1 MFAIY
6 VLYMVQSIAPEH
18 SVNILNQL
26 HFLCGII
33 WNKCFQDKKYIKF
46 QIVFDPP
53 DLVKKSV
60 PFFIVR
66 RIFFLKKGAK
76 WFIVER

>member
-1 MFAIY
+1 M
-6 VLYMVQSIAPEH
+6 
-18 SVNILNQL
+18 
-26 HFLCGII
+26 
-33 WNKCFQDKKYIKF
+33 CFQDKKYIKF
-46 QIVFDPP
+46 QIIFDPP
-53 DLVKKSV
+53 DLVEKSV

>member
-1 MFAIY
+1 MLEKSDLYEHLRQKFAF
-6 VLYMVQSIAPEH
+6 VPLDLPA
-18 SVNILNQL
+18 SVCRLT
-26 HFLCGII
+26 
-33 WNKCFQDKKYIKF
+33 IKF

-53 DLVKKSV
+53 DLVEKSV

>member
-6 VLYMVQSIAPEH
+6 VLYMVPGAALAH
-18 SVNILNQL
+18 FADILNRL
-26 HFLCGII
+26 HFMRCTI
-33 WNKCFQDKKYIKF
+33 WNKCFLNKKCIKYQTIF
-46 QIVFDPP
+46 APP
-53 DLVKKSV
+53 DFVEKSV

-66 RIFFLKKGAK
+66 RIFFLKKGVK